1 MVSAPDGSLFLHT
14 GTAGLPCLVVKGQ
27 SGSSMRSQYTASIS
41 FDLASGGISAGYV
54 VITVIVVIT
63 IIIVIVGVIIF
74 VGIIVSVIVV
84 IIVITDRKSVV

>member
-27 SGSSMRSQYTASIS
+27 SGSFMRSQYTASIS

-54 VITVIVVIT
+54 VITVIVIVIVVIT
-63 IIIVIVGVIIF
+63 IITVTLII
-74 VGIIVSVIVV
+74 IIIPGLEF
-84 IIVITDRKSVV
+84 TR

>member
-27 SGSSMRSQYTASIS
+27 SGSFMRSQYTASIS

-54 VITVIVVIT
+54 VITVIVIVIVVVT
-63 IIIVIVGVIIF
+63 IIIFIVGVVIF

-84 IIVITDRKSVV
+84 IIVITI

>member
-54 VITVIVVIT
+54 VITVIVIA
-63 IIIVIVGVIIF
+63 IIIAGRIRG
-74 VGIIVSVIVV
+74 G
-84 IIVITDRKSVV
+84 DRFI